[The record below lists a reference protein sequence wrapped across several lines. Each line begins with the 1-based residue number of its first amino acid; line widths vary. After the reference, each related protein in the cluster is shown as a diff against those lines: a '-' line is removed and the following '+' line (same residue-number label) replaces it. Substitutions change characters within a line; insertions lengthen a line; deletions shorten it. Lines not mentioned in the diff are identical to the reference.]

1 MLHKKLIRLARNL
14 ICVVGFILF
23 SPFVFLAAL
32 GLLLEDG
39 LPVLFVQD
47 RIGQNKKIFKII
59 KIRTLKTSTPQI
71 GTHELKPIY
80 RLKVGAIIRKIKL
93 DEFPQLLNVIKGDI
107 NLVGPRPGLPNQEL
121 LLGFRSE
128 REVFNI
134 KPGITG
140 LAQVMGYDMSNP
152 KKLSEIDELYVQ
164 NKSLKM
170 DALILLATFINLP
183 KRYLAQHFKIEDV
196 SSTK

>member
-1 MLHKKLIRLARNL
+1 MYNDTPSIATHD
-14 ICVVGFILF
+14 V
-23 SPFVFLAAL
+23 S
-32 GLLLEDG
+32 DSHY
-39 LPVLFVQD
+39 
-47 RIGQNKKIFKII
+47 
-59 KIRTLKTSTPQI
+59 LKTGHILRKLKIDELPQVI
-71 GTHELKPIY
+71 N
-80 RLKVGAIIRKIKL
+80 
-93 DEFPQLLNVIKGDI
+93 FIKGDI

-196 SSTK
+196 SSIK

>member
-1 MLHKKLIRLARNL
+1 MLHKKLIELARNL
-14 ICVVGFILF
+14 ICVIGFILIL
-23 SPFVFLAAL
+23 PFLFLAAL

-59 KIRTLKTSTPQI
+59 KIRTLKTITPQT
-71 GTHELKPIY
+71 GTHELKPMH
-80 RLKVGAIIRKIKL
+80 RLKIGVIIRKIKL

-152 KKLSEIDELYVQ
+152 KKLSEIDGLYVQ

-196 SSTK
+196 SSIK